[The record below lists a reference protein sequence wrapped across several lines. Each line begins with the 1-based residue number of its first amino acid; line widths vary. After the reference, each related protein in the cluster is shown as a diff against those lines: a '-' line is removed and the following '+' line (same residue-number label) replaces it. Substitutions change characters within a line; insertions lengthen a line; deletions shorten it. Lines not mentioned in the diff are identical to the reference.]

1 MSNNNAQLE
10 RIKSLMKYD
19 MVNEE
24 ANRSNYTLVESKK
37 AADGVT
43 YGIIKENHKFYI
55 KTAQSG
61 KETIA
66 EAYKYIG
73 GWANHTDYQY
83 SNLRS
88 AEEALRGKISS
99 INEAH
104 SGEFNYVSLEP
115 YKKELVY
122 EGCSEEFK
130 NQLARYRQLFK
141 NTAAI
146 MNESCEIGADNI
158 GCGNNKPAMK
168 NDQNCKGDEACK
180 GKKGDECVCDKKA
193 EEDKSGK
200 KTPKGTNGVDKK
212 VAPFDNEPKVGKN
225 QIKENALAGNDTDI
239 NGARDWNDVDG
250 AEEPK
255 NVGWDIEG
263 QQQVNEEEDWA
274 SKGLPGE
281 AGIGEADTDHNNM
294 PFDENVNEGCCAE
307 GEDEIE
313 LGGDDLTID
322 GESIDDIEG
331 LEDEPEFEDE
341 DEDEFSEDDF
351 DEEEEPEFD
360 DEESELD
367 DVEGDEEEPEFDDV
381 EGEDEEAPEL
391 GGEDIPESD
400 DVDESD
406 ADSVRAEIARLQSV
420 LDGLEGDE
428 DAEGEDFGGEDSGE
442 VDGEVEGEEFAG
454 EEDECGGM
462 NPMMEAKQRKMNSI
476 VESVVKKILKEDEL
490 HDFGKHPGYRKK
502 PMELPATG
510 EDKNQWGEDWNDE
523 SVYSEEPF
531 GQKIGSSFPFEDFV
545 QKVTDDVM
553 YQIKSGDAFKKK
565 A

>member
-10 RIKSLMKYD
+10 RIKSLMNYGT
-19 MVNEE
+19 VNEE

-55 KTAQSG
+55 KTAQNG

-73 GWANHTDYQY
+73 GWQNHTDYQY

-104 SGEFNYVSLEP
+104 SGEFNYESLEP

-122 EGCSEEFK
+122 EGCSDEFK
-130 NQLARYRQLFK
+130 SQLARYRQLFK
-141 NTAAI
+141 NTATI
-146 MNESCEIGADNI
+146 MNESCEIGADNV
-158 GCGNNKPAMK
+158 GCNDNKPTMK
-168 NDQNCKGDEACK
+168 DDQNCKGDKACK

-193 EEDKSGK
+193 DEDKTGK
-200 KTPKGTNGVDKK
+200 KTPKGTKGVDKK
-212 VAPFDNEPKVGKN
+212 VAPFDNEPVAGKN
-225 QIKENALAGNDTDI
+225 QIKENALAGKDTDI

-250 AEEPK
+250 AKDPK
-255 NVGWDIEG
+255 SIGWDIEG
-263 QQQVNEEEDWA
+263 QHQVNEEEEDWA
-274 SKGLPGE
+274 SKGLPGA
-281 AGIGEADTDHNNM
+281 AGVGEADTDHNNM
-294 PFDENVNEGCCAE
+294 PFDKGVNEGCCAE
-307 GEDEIE
+307 GDDEIE
-313 LGGDDLTID
+313 LGGHDLTID
-322 GESIDDIEG
+322 GESINDIEG
-331 LEDEPEFEDE
+331 LEEEPELDDE
-341 DEDEFSEDDF
+341 EDEFSEDDF
-351 DEEEEPEFD
+351 DDEDEP
-360 DEESELD
+360 ELD

-381 EGEDEEAPEL
+381 EGDEEEAPEL
-391 GGEDIPESD
+391 GGEDVPESN

-406 ADSVRAEIARLQSV
+406 PDSVRAEIARLESV
-420 LDGLEGDE
+420 LDGLEGEGDE
-428 DAEGEDFGGEDSGE
+428 GKESAGDNIDDFGGEEPDFK
-442 VDGEVEGEEFAG
+442 DEGEKFAG

-476 VESVVKKILKEDEL
+476 VESVVKRILKEDEL

-510 EDKNQWGEDWNDE
+510 EDKNQWAEDWNDE